1 MLNQYQVKKQHF
13 VVTGIGTGIGKTV
26 CSAVL
31 CEALQTDYWKPVQ
44 AGELDALDSA
54 FVASLT
60 SQTNIIPEKELLTEP
75 MSPHEAARIDGK
87 VLHESDF
94 ELPDFERS
102 TIIEGA
108 GGLMVPLNDE
118 GLNYIDIFQHWE
130 LPVFVIT
137 RHYLGSINHT
147 LLTLN
152 ALYHREIPIAGLIIN
167 GASNPASERIYKNT
181 FPEINITTIPEITD
195 FTKEAI
201 AAAAKS
207 WNDQQH

>member
-1 MLNQYQVKKQHF
+1 MKKQHF

-31 CEALQTDYWKPVQ
+31 CEALQYDYWKPVQ
-44 AGELDALDSA
+44 AGELDTLDSA

-60 SQTNIIPEKELLTEP
+60 SQTKIVPEKELLTEP

-87 VLHESDF
+87 VLRESDF
-94 ELPDFERS
+94 ELPDFKHS

-118 GLNYIDIFQHWE
+118 GLNYIDIFQQWE

-167 GASNPASERIYKNT
+167 GTSNPASERIYKNT

-195 FTKEAI
+195 FTKETI
-201 AAAAKS
+201 AVAAKS
-207 WNDQQH
+207 WNDQQQ

>member
-1 MLNQYQVKKQHF
+1 MKKQHF

-31 CEALQTDYWKPVQ
+31 CEALQYDYWKPVQ
-44 AGELDALDSA
+44 AGELDTLDSA

-60 SQTNIIPEKELLTEP
+60 SQTKIVPEKELLTEP
-75 MSPHEAARIDGK
+75 MSPHEAARIDGR
-87 VLHESDF
+87 VLRETDF
-94 ELPDFERS
+94 ELPNFERS

-167 GASNPASERIYKNT
+167 GTRNPATERIYENT
-181 FPEINITTIPEITD
+181 FPEIKITTIPEITD
-195 FTKEAI
+195 FTKETI
-201 AAAAKS
+201 AAAAKA
-207 WNDQQH
+207 WNDQQQ

>member
-1 MLNQYQVKKQHF
+1 MLNQIQVKKQHF

-118 GLNYIDIFQHWE
+118 GLCYLDIFQHWE

-152 ALYHREIPIAGLIIN
+152 ALYDREIPIAGLIIN
-167 GASNPASERIYKNT
+167 GTRNPATERIYHSM
-181 FPEINITTIPEITD
+181 FPSIRITTIPEMDT
-195 FTKEAI
+195 FSKEQI
-201 AAAAKS
+201 AQAAKS